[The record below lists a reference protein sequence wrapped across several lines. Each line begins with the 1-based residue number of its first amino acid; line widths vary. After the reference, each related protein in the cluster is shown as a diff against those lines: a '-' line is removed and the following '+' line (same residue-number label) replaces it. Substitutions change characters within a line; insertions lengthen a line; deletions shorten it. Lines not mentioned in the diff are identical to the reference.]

1 VTGGGSAYE
10 TPRIYG
16 QPNYFG
22 TGNTSATCRQVDG
35 TSSGGC
41 TGSKWEAGLAARW
54 NEGGRTNAA
63 FLFVIGDC
71 EPQPENAIDVPLPF
85 GSAVLESGAGCPG
98 SDGDSGDCGG
108 AKAEPVVSEHRQQ
121 LDVAAGWG
129 VPAHVTV
136 LYPFVAPEALSDT
149 LITTLAAVVRSVRA
163 FDVCFGRT
171 RWFGQDA
178 LWLDPEPAQP
188 VPRADCG
195 GVASFSAASA
205 VRRCLCRRHSAPDHC
220 RAAVGR
226 FAYPPCGRAGCA
238 IRTAPHHA
246 H

>member
-1 VTGGGSAYE
+1 VEGRPTRRPVF
-10 TPRIYG
+10 TV
-16 QPNYFG
+16 QPSYFG

-54 NEGGRTNAA
+54 NEGGGTNAA
-63 FLFVIGDC
+63 FLFVIADC
-71 EPQPENAIDVPLPF
+71 EPQPENA
-85 GSAVLESGAGCPG
+85 ARSGAG
-98 SDGDSGDCGG
+98 S
-108 AKAEPVVSEHRQQ
+108 A
-121 LDVAAGWG
+121 
-129 VPAHVTV
+129 
-136 LYPFVAPEALSDT
+136 
-149 LITTLAAVVRSVRA
+149 
-163 FDVCFGRT
+163 
-171 RWFGQDA
+171 
-178 LWLDPEPAQP
+178 

-238 IRTAPHHA
+238 IRTALTTRIEKVLLIAGTEAPNSWRLVNELCLDQPSEVP
-246 H
+246 